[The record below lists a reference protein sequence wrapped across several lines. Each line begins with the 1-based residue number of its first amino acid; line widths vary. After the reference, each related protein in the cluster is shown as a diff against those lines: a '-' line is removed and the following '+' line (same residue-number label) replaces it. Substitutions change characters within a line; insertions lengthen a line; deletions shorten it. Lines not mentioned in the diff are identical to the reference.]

1 MGILPINECYLSF
14 LEKSTKDNKT
24 VSCDKASIFVLCSVT
39 QAFFGG
45 SSQPRDPGS
54 LASPALVMDSPPLT
68 PPGEPMYF
76 SSIFNQ

>member
-1 MGILPINECYLSF
+1 MGILPINECYLSC

-54 LASPALVMDSPPLT
+54 LASPALAD
-68 PPGEPMYF
+68 GF
-76 SSIFNQ
+76 STTNTTWGANVFFIYI